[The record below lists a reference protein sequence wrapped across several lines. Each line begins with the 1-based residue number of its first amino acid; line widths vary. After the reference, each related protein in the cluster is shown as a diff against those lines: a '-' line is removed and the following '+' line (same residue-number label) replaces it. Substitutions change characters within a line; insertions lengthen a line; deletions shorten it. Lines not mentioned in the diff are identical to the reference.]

1 MLHEGARTRF
11 ISGFLTRS
19 IEVRFSI
26 RQGDP
31 LVMIL
36 YIIYIEPLLN
46 ALERTLVGL
55 RLASVTQTLEAYC
68 DDINLLTNDLKDF
81 GKMSELVAKFELLSG
96 ALLSRD
102 KKSKGV
108 VKSIKI
114 FGVFVCNSYSELL
127 SLNWDFRFKKF
138 SDALMSWSSRILDT
152 LQEWRCSG
160 CLL

>member
-11 ISGFLTRS
+11 VLGFLTRS
-19 IEVRFSI
+19 IEVI
-26 RQGDP
+26 QGGP
-31 LVMIL
+31 LSMIL

-46 ALERTLVGL
+46 ALEKTLVGL
-55 RLASVTQTLEAYC
+55 RFASVVRQTLEAYC